1 MFYKNRSMWL
11 LIKLNGVILTE
22 TLHCQS
28 FGAKYYQLLLCLIT
42 LFQLL
47 LHIIERAW
55 KVTNGE

>member
-28 FGAKYYQLLLCLIT
+28 FG
-42 LFQLL
+42 
-47 LHIIERAW
+47 
-55 KVTNGE
+55 TNVINCYCV